1 MRIIDFFD
9 QAVTYCPNNT
19 AFVELETGALL
30 SYAEADEATNHIAS
44 AIRGRGYSK
53 GVHAGIL
60 APNSNVAF
68 VALVGLFRAECV
80 WLPVNPRNALELNVD
95 MLDSFNCE
103 LLFYHHT
110 FEADALRIKAE
121 VPGIRELVCLDRPG
135 PDVPFL
141 EDWTADYRNR
151 FEAGPENPDDIIGI
165 TPTGGTTG
173 RFKGVLMAHHA
184 IETMFANSYAHFKYH
199 EDSVHLVAAPMTHAA
214 GLLGCM
220 HFARGGS
227 NVLMS
232 KTDPESVMKAIS
244 THQVT
249 HLFVPP
255 TVLYMMLAHPRVRD
269 YDYSSLVHFIVAAAP
284 SSTAKLKEAI
294 DVFGPV
300 MTEAFGQTEAPA
312 MITAKAPWDYI
323 DSDGNIN
330 EKRLASVGRPCVLNK
345 VAIMAD
351 DGALLPRGQPGEI
364 VVRGRLVNPGYYKDP
379 EATAQVRHFGWHHTG
394 DIGVMDEDGYITIID
409 RKKDMIISG
418 GFNVYPNEIEQ
429 VLAAHP
435 AIQECAVIG
444 VPDNKWGEAVKAI
457 VSLRPGCTAT
467 AAELIAL
474 VRKRLG
480 AVKSPKSIDFITDMP
495 RSPAGKVLKTELRK
509 PYWKKQSRA
518 VN

>member
-1 MRIIDFFD
+1 
-9 QAVTYCPNNT
+9 
-19 AFVELETGALL
+19 
-30 SYAEADEATNHIAS
+30 
-44 AIRGRGYSK
+44 
-53 GVHAGIL
+53 
-60 APNSNVAF
+60 
-68 VALVGLFRAECV
+68 
-80 WLPVNPRNALELNVD
+80 
-95 MLDSFNCE
+95 
-103 LLFYHHT
+103 
-110 FEADALRIKAE
+110 
-121 VPGIRELVCLDRPG
+121 
-135 PDVPFL
+135 
-141 EDWTADYRNR
+141 
-151 FEAGPENPDDIIGI
+151 
-165 TPTGGTTG
+165 
-173 RFKGVLMAHHA
+173 
-184 IETMFANSYAHFKYH
+184 
-199 EDSVHLVAAPMTHAA
+199 
-214 GLLGCM
+214 
-220 HFARGGS
+220 
-227 NVLMS
+227 
-232 KTDPESVMKAIS
+232 
-244 THQVT
+244 
-249 HLFVPP
+249 
-255 TVLYMMLAHPRVRD
+255 
-269 YDYSSLVHFIVAAAP
+269 
-284 SSTAKLKEAI
+284 
-294 DVFGPV
+294 